1 MAPRG
6 RSSSKKKG
14 GRRRN
19 YEPTVEVTGIRKLL
33 PTGWANWLGFCLFG
47 SLSIALLAEFFVAL
61 GRTGHTDWIP
71 ALILSFAFAWIAVLF
86 AITHWKDY
94 I

>member
-1 MAPRG
+1 MAVG
-6 RSSSKKKG
+6 RRNSKKKSS

-19 YEPTVEVTGIRKLL
+19 YEPNVELTGFRKLL
-33 PTGWANWLGFCLFG
+33 PTGWANWTGFCLFG
-47 SLSIALLAEFFVAL
+47 FIAIALLVEFGNAL
-61 GRTGHTDWIP
+61 SRTGYNDWIP
-71 ALILSFAFAWIAVLF
+71 ALILAFAFAWIAVLF